1 MDRYD
6 IQSDT
11 NGLIIINN
19 DVVYDISDAQ
29 HIQDTLNAAPGWWK
43 ENFADGVNIRS
54 YINSSQQ
61 EQIIARKIK
70 LQLES
75 DLYTVTNPKVFYDA
89 NGKLNIE
96 PNATF

>member
-6 IQSDT
+6 ILSDS
-11 NGLIIINN
+11 NGLIIANN
-19 DVVYDISDAQ
+19 DLVYGVSDTQ
-29 HIQDTLNAAPGWWK
+29 HIQDTLNAAQGWWK
-43 ENFADGVNIRS
+43 ENYTDGVNIRS
-54 YINSSQQ
+54 YINSSHQ
-61 EQIIARKIK
+61 EQILARNIK